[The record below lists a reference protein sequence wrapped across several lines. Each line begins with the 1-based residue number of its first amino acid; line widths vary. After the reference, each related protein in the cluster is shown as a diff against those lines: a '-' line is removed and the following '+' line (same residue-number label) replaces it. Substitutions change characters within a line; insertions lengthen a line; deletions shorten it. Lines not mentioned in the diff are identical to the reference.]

1 MLYVI
6 IKDTTGAFD
15 VTSMGCDTTIAVKAS
30 LSARLLADN
39 VKDPEYQGPSDQ
51 IVIEGQKVQMLS
63 GTSVLVDITVTDE
76 VHCEFA
82 SNFNTAQIAED
93 LIAAWRK
100 LGIGITRLTVIV
112 RATGRIAWGQAV

>member
-6 IKDTTGAFD
+6 IKDTTGEFGLSRMGAQA
-15 VTSMGCDTTIAVKAS
+15 TSALETS

-39 VKDPEYQGPSDQ
+39 VKSPDYKGPSDQ

-76 VHCEFA
+76 VRCEFA

-112 RATGRIAWGQAV
+112 RAMGCIAWGQAI